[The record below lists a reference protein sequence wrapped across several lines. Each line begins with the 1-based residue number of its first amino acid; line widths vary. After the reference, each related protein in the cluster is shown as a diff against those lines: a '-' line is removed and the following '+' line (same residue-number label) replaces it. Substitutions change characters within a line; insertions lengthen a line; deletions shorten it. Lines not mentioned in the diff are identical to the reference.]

1 MKKNRITK
9 STLTKKL
16 KLTKKIFTKSCS
28 LKKSKKKGDIIKKN
42 DITFKKPGTGVPENK
57 AFLFYNK
64 KLNKNLNQNVL
75 LSLNDIIK

>member
-1 MKKNRITK
+1 MILPLKN
-9 STLTKKL
+9 
-16 KLTKKIFTKSCS
+16 
-28 LKKSKKKGDIIKKN
+28 
-42 DITFKKPGTGVPENK
+42 PGTGVPENK

>member
-1 MKKNRITK
+1 M
-9 STLTKKL
+9 
-16 KLTKKIFTKSCS
+16 IF
-28 LKKSKKKGDIIKKN
+28 
-42 DITFKKPGTGVPENK
+42 FKKPGTGVPENK